1 MASSQLP
8 HLLFAKPLSN
18 SRIKGKPQSQ
28 PKGQLNSE
36 KQSVRVEQRLS
47 ALELAWKNQT
57 AALAGSMS
65 GQDPEMV
72 LVMEIVGTIDDFFR
86 AIKKTPGMDFLGEY
100 DDDLEIEEEFE
111 FLDSKGNM
119 VKKPT
124 SKRVFLS
131 IANQQAIAELRTI
144 WNSYKTEQKVLH
156 HKYKDLFQVLT
167 DIRPYGLEDRLLE
180 SGIREYLEQYT
191 NPSEEVNFEVELVYK
206 NGDSSYNELKFREF
220 QQILNEA
227 GGQIV
232 EGSQLEVSELH
243 YHALVA
249 KAPASCFSILN
260 ESTNV
265 GFLKSSAALA
275 FRPVGQSISIL
286 QDEENLPISE
296 PSAKDHSV
304 QFLNEPVAALL
315 DGMPIS
321 NHVRLAGRLHIDDPD
336 GYEENYL
343 ARHRLH
349 GTSMASLIIH
359 GDHSEPTTAI
369 NSKLYVRPVMFP
381 RQDRSGRWAEQLP
394 LARLFADL
402 LIRAVERMKVGD
414 SETGEA
420 PTASNV
426 KIINLAIGDPDR
438 PFFYNLGIW
447 AKVLDWLSYKH
458 NVLFLVSAG
467 NETSPLVIPSKK
479 ANGNPL
485 TIAERA
491 IELYQKIADERI
503 NRRILSPGE
512 SINALTVGALNA
524 DKSGDSQEIYDD
536 RLLMNKETLPA
547 PYSRI
552 GNGFDRAVKPEVFF
566 PGGKVLGRE
575 NRIKPEIKVYYPDN
589 WAKPPG
595 IKSAMPGQNAALN
608 AEGYSIGTSNST
620 ALATRHA
627 IHLHQML
634 DELNGKT
641 PGSIPEEY
649 FSVMIKAL
657 MVHGT
662 HWGKADEIFRSFL
675 SRQAIDKKIHPF
687 IGYGKVFESYS
698 LFSTDQRVTILGF
711 GKLQK
716 EEMHEFSIPLPEA
729 LSSQKI
735 EKHVILTLAW
745 FSPLNFQSSKYR
757 QAYLSL
763 ENIETAKDA
772 ELKLEH
778 DIYDFYSTRNGT
790 VQHLVLKGNKADP
803 FIEGAELKIRVSC
816 KEDASG
822 LAKATQIP
830 YAIAA
835 TFAIPVQS
843 TINIYEQIQVRLQQR
858 VKVSA
863 NA

>member
-18 SRIKGKPQSQ
+18 SRIKGKPKNQ
-28 PKGQLNSE
+28 PRGQLNSE
-36 KQSVRVEQRLS
+36 KQSIRVEQRLS

-57 AALAGSMS
+57 ATLTGSMS
-65 GQDPEMV
+65 GQDPEIV

-86 AIKKTPGMDFLGEY
+86 AVKKTSGMEFLGEY
-100 DDDLEIEEEFE
+100 DEDLEIEEEFE

-144 WNSYKTEQKVLH
+144 WNSYKTGQKVLH

-167 DIRPYGLEDRLLE
+167 DIRPYGLEDRLME
-180 SGIREYLEQYT
+180 PGIREYLEQYT

-206 NGDSSYNELKFREF
+206 YGDSSYNQLKFREF

-232 EGSQLEVSELH
+232 EGSRLEVSELH

-249 KAPASCFSILN
+249 KAPAACFTVLN

-286 QDEENLPISE
+286 QEEETLPISE
-296 PSAKDHSV
+296 PSSKDLAV
-304 QFLNEPVAALL
+304 QPLNEPVAALL

-321 NHVRLAGRLHIDDPD
+321 NHVRLAERLHIDDPD

-343 ARHRLH
+343 AIHRVH
-349 GTSMASLIIH
+349 GTGMASLIIH
-359 GDHSEPTTAI
+359 GDHSEPNMPI

-394 LARLFADL
+394 LTRLFADL

-420 PTASNV
+420 PTAPNV

-438 PFFYNLGIW
+438 PFLYNLGIW

-458 NVLFLVSAG
+458 NVLFIVSAG

-479 ANGNPL
+479 EDGNPL
-485 TIAERA
+485 TIAERT
-491 IELYQKIADERI
+491 IELYQKIAEERV

-512 SINALTVGALNA
+512 SINAITVGALNS
-524 DKSGDSQEIYDD
+524 DKSGELTEISYN
-536 RLLMNKETLPA
+536 RLLMNNENLPA

-552 GNGFDRAVKPEVFF
+552 GNGFDRSVKPEVFF
-566 PGGKVLGRE
+566 AGGKVLGRQHVVR
-575 NRIKPEIKVYYPDN
+575 NEIKVFYPDSSVN
-589 WAKPPG
+589 SPG
-595 IKSAMPGQNAALN
+595 VKSAMPGQNAALN
-608 AEGYSIGTSNST
+608 AEGYSVGTSNST

-634 DELNGKT
+634 EELNGKT
-641 PGSIPEEY
+641 PGSIPDEY

-662 HWGKADEIFRSFL
+662 HWWKADEIFRSIL
-675 SRQAIDKKIHPF
+675 SGKAIVKKIHPF
-687 IGYGKVFESYS
+687 IGYGKVYEPYVLYS
-698 LFSTDQRVTILGF
+698 TNQRVTILGF

-716 EEMHEFSIPLPEA
+716 EQMDVFSIPLPEA
-729 LSSQKI
+729 LSSQEI

-763 ENIETAKDA
+763 ENIATAADA
-772 ELKLEH
+772 ELKLTH

-835 TFAIPVQS
+835 TFAIPAQS
-843 TINIYEQIQVRLQQR
+843 TINIYEDIQVRLQQR
-858 VKVSA
+858 VRVSL
-863 NA
+863 NT